1 MANNDN
7 VQFTLPSNPADKKK
21 IRDALYEMAGIKQA
35 IKDQREAYKG
45 LVESLENDYQI
56 PKKLIAKVAKIVE
69 DHNFDAI
76 SEEHSAIEYLY
87 EGVMTAHTSTKK
99 DVKDEADEESED

>member
-1 MANNDN
+1 MAKNNDS

-21 IRDALYEMAGIKQA
+21 IRDALYEMAGIKQM

-69 DHNFDAI
+69 DHNFDTI

-87 EGVMTAHTSTKK
+87 EGVMTTHTAPAKQ
-99 DVKDEADEESED
+99 DDADTDSED